1 MDFQRL
7 FLIGALVLV
16 LTLLYQK
23 WLMFESETADLQR
36 SAQTLT
42 APTRG
47 GEAVTIEATA
57 KTTDVPSAPPAVV
70 TESANASAP
79 TIALAN
85 HVPAA
90 NTRQRVE
97 VITDLLR
104 AELDTYGGDLR
115 VLDLLTY
122 PEELEAPDVPFRL
135 LTDSGPD
142 LYWVQNGLLGG
153 QGDLPN
159 HHSEYTATNK
169 RYVLDEG
176 KDHIEVP
183 LHIESDGVHY
193 RKVYTFYRDSY
204 YVDVRYEVQNNTN
217 QKWQGYLYAQFVSTE
232 TSDDE
237 NTSFLG
243 LGRLPSYTGGAIYTP
258 EEKYT
263 KIGFD
268 DMREQPLVKNT
279 TSGWV
284 AMLQHYFVGALLAEK
299 ESQYEFYSLV
309 NGTGATT
316 QYSIGYKHL
325 TPLSVAAGRRGEV
338 NWRMF
343 VGPKE
348 NKRLVEANR
357 QLELAVDFGWLTP
370 VSAPLFWLLTQIQRV
385 VVNWGLSIVLLTALV
400 KLVFFPLSAASYKS
414 MAKMKKLGPRMKTLK
429 ERYGDDKQKFQ
440 QAMMEM
446 YKKDKINP
454 LGGCLPIVV
463 QIPVFIALYWVLL
476 ESVELRQAPLALWIH
491 DLSAPDPFYV
501 LPILMGASMFAQQLL
516 NPAPVDPMQAN
527 IMRILPIVFT
537 LFFLWFPAGLVL
549 YWLVNNL
556 LSITQQWFVMRK
568 FA

>member
-1 MDFQRL
+1 MDFHRL
-7 FLIGALVLV
+7 FLVGALVLV

-23 WLMFESETADLQR
+23 WLMFEAETADPQR
-36 SAQTLT
+36 SAQIET
-42 APTRG
+42 ARG
-47 GEAVTIEATA
+47 GEAVTLDTTA
-57 KTTDVPSAPPAVV
+57 KATDVPSAPPVV
-70 TESANASAP
+70 TERANVSAP
-79 TIALAN
+79 TPTVAN
-85 HVPAA
+85 RAPAA

-115 VLDLLTY
+115 VLDLITY
-122 PEELEAPDVPFRL
+122 PEKLGAPDVPFRL

-142 LYWVQNGLLGG
+142 LYWVQNGLLGS
-153 QGDLPN
+153 QSDLPN

-169 RYVLDEG
+169 RYVLAEG
-176 KDHIEVP
+176 KDRIEVP
-183 LHIESDGVHY
+183 LHIEKDGVHY
-193 RKVYTFYRDSY
+193 RKVYTFHRDSY

-217 QKWQGYLYAQFVSTE
+217 QEWRGYLYAQFVSTE

-243 LGRLPSYTGGAIYTP
+243 LGRLPSFTGGAIYTP
-258 EEKYT
+258 DEKYK

-268 DMREQPLVKNT
+268 DMREQPLVQKT

-316 QYSIGYKHL
+316 RYSMGYKHL
-325 TPLSVAAGRRGEV
+325 EPLSVAAGRRGEMTA
-338 NWRMF
+338 RMF

-348 NKRLVEANR
+348 NKRLVEADR

-491 DLSAPDPFYV
+491 DLSAPDPYYV
-501 LPILMGASMFAQQLL
+501 LPILMGASMFVQQLL

-556 LSITQQWFVMRK
+556 LSIAQQWFVMRK

>member
-1 MDFQRL
+1 MDFHRL
-7 FLIGALVLV
+7 FLVGALVLV

-23 WLMFESETADLQR
+23 WLMFEAETADPQR
-36 SAQTLT
+36 SAQIET
-42 APTRG
+42 ARG
-47 GEAVTIEATA
+47 GEAVTLETTA
-57 KTTDVPSAPPAVV
+57 KATDVPSAPPVV
-70 TESANASAP
+70 TERANVSAP
-79 TIALAN
+79 TPTLAN
-85 HVPAA
+85 RAPAA

-115 VLDLLTY
+115 VLDLITY
-122 PEELEAPDVPFRL
+122 PEKLGAPDVPFRL

-142 LYWVQNGLLGG
+142 LYWVQNGLLGS
-153 QGDLPN
+153 QSDLPN

-169 RYVLDEG
+169 RYVLAEG
-176 KDHIEVP
+176 KDRIEVP
-183 LHIESDGVHY
+183 LHIEKDGVHY
-193 RKVYTFYRDSY
+193 RKVYTFHRDSY

-217 QKWQGYLYAQFVSTE
+217 QEWRGYLYAQFVSTE

-243 LGRLPSYTGGAIYTP
+243 LGRLPSFTGGAIYTP
-258 EEKYT
+258 DEKYK

-268 DMREQPLVKNT
+268 DMREQPLVQKT

-309 NGTGATT
+309 NGSGATT
-316 QYSIGYKHL
+316 RYSMGYKHL
-325 TPLSVAAGRRGEV
+325 APLSVAAGRRGEI
-338 NWRMF
+338 NARMF

-348 NKRLVEANR
+348 NKRLVEADR

-491 DLSAPDPFYV
+491 DLSAPDPYYV
-501 LPILMGASMFAQQLL
+501 LPILMGASMFVQQLL

-556 LSITQQWFVMRK
+556 LSIAQQWFVMRK

>member
-7 FLIGALVLV
+7 FLVGALVLV

-23 WLMFESETADLQR
+23 WLMFEAETADPQR
-36 SAQTLT
+36 SAQIET
-42 APTRG
+42 ARG
-47 GEAVTIEATA
+47 GEAVTLETTA
-57 KTTDVPSAPPAVV
+57 KATDVPSAPPVV
-70 TESANASAP
+70 TERANVSAP
-79 TIALAN
+79 TPTLAN
-85 HVPAA
+85 RAPAA

-97 VITDLLR
+97 VLTDLLR

-115 VLDLLTY
+115 VLDLITY
-122 PEELEAPDVPFRL
+122 PEKLGAPDVPFRL

-142 LYWVQNGLLGG
+142 LYWVQNGLLGS
-153 QGDLPN
+153 QSDLPN

-169 RYVLDEG
+169 RYVLAEG
-176 KDHIEVP
+176 KDRIEVP
-183 LHIESDGVHY
+183 LHIEKDGVHY

-217 QKWQGYLYAQFVSTE
+217 QEWRGYLYAQFVSTE

-243 LGRLPSYTGGAIYTP
+243 LGRLPSFTGGAIYTP
-258 EEKYT
+258 DEKYK

-268 DMREQPLVKNT
+268 DMREQPLVQKT

-316 QYSIGYKHL
+316 RYSMGYKHL
-325 TPLSVAAGRRGEV
+325 EPLSVAAGRRGEMTA
-338 NWRMF
+338 RMF

-348 NKRLVEANR
+348 NKRLVEADR

-491 DLSAPDPFYV
+491 DLSAPDPYYV
-501 LPILMGASMFAQQLL
+501 LPILMGASMFVQQLL

-556 LSITQQWFVMRK
+556 LSIAQQWFVMRK

>member
-7 FLIGALVLV
+7 FLVGALVLV

-23 WLMFESETADLQR
+23 WLMFEAETADPQR
-36 SAQTLT
+36 SAQIET
-42 APTRG
+42 ARG
-47 GEAVTIEATA
+47 GEAVTLETTA
-57 KTTDVPSAPPAVV
+57 KATDVPSAPPVV
-70 TESANASAP
+70 TERANVSAP
-79 TIALAN
+79 TPTLAN
-85 HVPAA
+85 RAPAA

-115 VLDLLTY
+115 VLDLITY
-122 PEELEAPDVPFRL
+122 PEKLGAPDVPFRL

-142 LYWVQNGLLGG
+142 LYWVQNGLLGS
-153 QGDLPN
+153 QSDLPN

-169 RYVLDEG
+169 RYVLAEG
-176 KDHIEVP
+176 KDRIEVP
-183 LHIESDGVHY
+183 LHIEKDGVHY

-217 QKWQGYLYAQFVSTE
+217 QEWRGYLYAQFVSTE

-243 LGRLPSYTGGAIYTP
+243 LGRLPSFTGGAIYTP
-258 EEKYT
+258 DEKYK

-268 DMREQPLVKNT
+268 DMREQPLVQKT

-316 QYSIGYKHL
+316 RYSMGYKQL
-325 TPLSVAAGRRGEV
+325 APLSVAAGRRGEMTA
-338 NWRMF
+338 RMF

-348 NKRLVEANR
+348 NKRLVEADR

-491 DLSAPDPFYV
+491 DLSAPDPYYV
-501 LPILMGASMFAQQLL
+501 LPILMGASMFVQQLL

-556 LSITQQWFVMRK
+556 LSIAQQWFVMRK

>member
-7 FLIGALVLV
+7 FLVGALVLV

-23 WLMFESETADLQR
+23 WLMFEAETADSQR
-36 SAQTLT
+36 SAQIETT
-42 APTRG
+42 HD
-47 GEAVTIEATA
+47 GEAVTLEATA
-57 KTTDVPSAPPAVV
+57 KATDVPSAPPVV
-70 TESANASAP
+70 TERANVSAP
-79 TIALAN
+79 TPTLAN
-85 HVPAA
+85 RAPAA

-115 VLDLLTY
+115 VLDLITY
-122 PEELEAPDVPFRL
+122 PEKLGAPDVPFRL

-142 LYWVQNGLLGG
+142 LYWVQNGLLGS
-153 QGDLPN
+153 QSDLPN

-169 RYVLDEG
+169 RYVLAEG
-176 KDHIEVP
+176 KDRIEVP
-183 LHIESDGVHY
+183 LHIEKDGVHY

-217 QKWQGYLYAQFVSTE
+217 QEWRGYLYAQFVSTE

-243 LGRLPSYTGGAIYTP
+243 LGRLPSFTGGAIYTP
-258 EEKYT
+258 DEKYK

-268 DMREQPLVKNT
+268 DMREQPLVQKT

-316 QYSIGYKHL
+316 RYSVGYKHL
-325 TPLSVAAGRRGEV
+325 APLSVAAGRRGEMTA
-338 NWRMF
+338 RMF

-348 NKRLVEANR
+348 NKRLVEADR

-491 DLSAPDPFYV
+491 DLSAPDPYYV
-501 LPILMGASMFAQQLL
+501 LPILMGASMFVQQLL

-556 LSITQQWFVMRK
+556 LSIAQQWFVMRK

>member
-42 APTRG
+42 APTSG
-47 GEAVTIEATA
+47 GEAVTLEATA
-57 KTTDVPSAPPAVV
+57 KTADVPSAPPAVV

-115 VLDLLTY
+115 VLDLITY

-135 LTDSGPD
+135 LTDSGPN
-142 LYWVQNGLLGG
+142 LYWVQNGLLGS
-153 QGDLPN
+153 QTNLPN

-243 LGRLPSYTGGAIYTP
+243 LGRLPSFTGGAIYTP

-263 KIGFD
+263 KISFD

-325 TPLSVAAGRRGEV
+325 TPLSVAAGRRGEI

-527 IMRILPIVFT
+527 IMRILPIMFT
-537 LFFLWFPAGLVL
+537 LFFLWFPSGLVL

>member
-7 FLIGALVLV
+7 FLVGALVLV

-23 WLMFESETADLQR
+23 WLMFEAETADPQR
-36 SAQTLT
+36 SAQIET
-42 APTRG
+42 TRG
-47 GEAVTIEATA
+47 GEAVTLEATA
-57 KTTDVPSAPPAVV
+57 KATDVPSAPPVV
-70 TESANASAP
+70 TERANVSAP
-79 TIALAN
+79 TPTLAN
-85 HVPAA
+85 LAPAA

-115 VLDLLTY
+115 VLDLITY
-122 PEELEAPDVPFRL
+122 PEKLGAPDVPFRL

-142 LYWVQNGLLGG
+142 LYWVQNGLLGS
-153 QGDLPN
+153 QSDLPN

-169 RYVLDEG
+169 RYVLAEG
-176 KDHIEVP
+176 KDRIEVP
-183 LHIESDGVHY
+183 LHIEKDGVHY

-217 QKWQGYLYAQFVSTE
+217 QEWRGYLYAQFVSTE

-243 LGRLPSYTGGAIYTP
+243 LGRLPSFTGGAIYTP
-258 EEKYT
+258 DEKYK

-268 DMREQPLVKNT
+268 DMREQPLVQKT

-316 QYSIGYKHL
+316 RYSMGYKHL
-325 TPLSVAAGRRGEV
+325 APLSVAAGRRGEMTA
-338 NWRMF
+338 RMF

-348 NKRLVEANR
+348 NKRLVEADR

-476 ESVELRQAPLALWIH
+476 ESVELRQAPLAL
-491 DLSAPDPFYV
+491 
-501 LPILMGASMFAQQLL
+501 
-516 NPAPVDPMQAN
+516 
-527 IMRILPIVFT
+527 
-537 LFFLWFPAGLVL
+537 
-549 YWLVNNL
+549 
-556 LSITQQWFVMRK
+556 
-568 FA
+568 

>member
-23 WLMFESETADLQR
+23 WLVFESETSQPQR
-36 SAQTLT
+36 STQTVT
-42 APTRG
+42 APTNG
-47 GEAVTIEATA
+47 GAAVTVEVTA
-57 KTTDVPSAPPAVV
+57 NTTDVPSAPPAAITGVV
-70 TESANASAP
+70 NGSTPTTLLADRAP
-79 TIALAN
+79 VAKSL
-85 HVPAA
+85 
-90 NTRQRVE
+90 QRVE
-97 VITDLLR
+97 VVTDLLR

-115 VLDLLTY
+115 VLDLITY
-122 PEELEAPDVPFRL
+122 PEKLEAPDEPFRL

-142 LYWVQNGLLGG
+142 LYWAQNGLLGS
-153 QGDLPN
+153 QSDLPN
-159 HHSEYTATNK
+159 HHSEYTATKK
-169 RYVLDEG
+169 RYVLEEG

-183 LHIESDGVHY
+183 LHFESGGIQY
-193 RKVYTFYRDSY
+193 RKVYTFHRDSY
-204 YVDVRYEVQNNTN
+204 YIDVRYEVQNNTK
-217 QKWQGYLYAQFVSTE
+217 QEWQGYLYTQLVNTE

-237 NTSFLG
+237 NTSFFG

-258 EEKYT
+258 DEKYT
-263 KIGFD
+263 KIDYD
-268 DMREQPLVKNT
+268 DMREQPLAQNT

-309 NGTGATT
+309 NGVGATT
-316 QYSIGYKHL
+316 RYSIGYKHL
-325 TPLSVAAGRRGEV
+325 APLSVTAGRRGEV
-338 NWRMF
+338 TTRMF
-343 VGPKE
+343 LGPKE

-527 IMRILPIVFT
+527 IMRILPIMFT
-537 LFFLWFPAGLVL
+537 VFFLWFPAGLVL

>member
-42 APTRG
+42 APTSG
-47 GEAVTIEATA
+47 GEAVTLEATA
-57 KTTDVPSAPPAVV
+57 KTADVPSAPPAVV

-115 VLDLLTY
+115 VLDLITY

-135 LTDSGPD
+135 LTDSGPN
-142 LYWVQNGLLGG
+142 LYWVQNGLLGS
-153 QGDLPN
+153 QSDLPN

-325 TPLSVAAGRRGEV
+325 TPLSVAAGRRGEI
-338 NWRMF
+338 NGRMF

-348 NKRLVEANR
+348 NKRLVEADR

-527 IMRILPIVFT
+527 IMRILPIMFT
-537 LFFLWFPAGLVL
+537 LFFLWFPSGLVL

>member
-1 MDFQRL
+1 MDFHRL
-7 FLIGALVLV
+7 FLVGALVLV

-23 WLMFESETADLQR
+23 WLMFEAETADPQR
-36 SAQTLT
+36 SAQIET
-42 APTRG
+42 ARG
-47 GEAVTIEATA
+47 GEAVTLETTA
-57 KTTDVPSAPPAVV
+57 KATDVPSAPPVV
-70 TESANASAP
+70 TEKANVSAP
-79 TIALAN
+79 TPTLAN
-85 HVPAA
+85 RAPAA

-115 VLDLLTY
+115 VLDLITY
-122 PEELEAPDVPFRL
+122 PEKLGAPDVPVRL
-135 LTDSGPD
+135 LTDSGPE
-142 LYWVQNGLLGG
+142 LYWVQNGLLGS
-153 QGDLPN
+153 QSDLPN

-169 RYVLDEG
+169 RYVLAEG
-176 KDHIEVP
+176 KDRIEVP
-183 LHIESDGVHY
+183 LHIEKDGVHY

-217 QKWQGYLYAQFVSTE
+217 QEWRGYLYAQFVSTE

-243 LGRLPSYTGGAIYTP
+243 LGRLPSFTGGAIYTP
-258 EEKYT
+258 DEKYK

-268 DMREQPLVKNT
+268 DMREQPLVQKT

-316 QYSIGYKHL
+316 RYSVGYKHL
-325 TPLSVAAGRRGEV
+325 APLSVAAGRRGEMTA
-338 NWRMF
+338 RMF

-348 NKRLVEANR
+348 NKRLVEADR

-491 DLSAPDPFYV
+491 DLSAPDPYYV
-501 LPILMGASMFAQQLL
+501 LPILMGASMFVQQLL

-556 LSITQQWFVMRK
+556 LSIAQQWFVMRK

>member
-23 WLMFESETADLQR
+23 WLVFESETAER
-36 SAQTLT
+36 SAQTVT
-42 APTRG
+42 APTSG
-47 GEAVTIEATA
+47 GATGTVEVTAN
-57 KTTDVPSAPPAVV
+57 TTDVPSAPPAAVM
-70 TESANASAP
+70 ESANVSTP
-79 TIALAN
+79 TTLLADRA
-85 HVPAA
+85 PAA
-90 NTRQRVE
+90 TSRQRVE
-97 VITDLLR
+97 VVTDLLR

-115 VLDLLTY
+115 VLDLITY
-122 PEELEAPDVPFRL
+122 PEKLEAPDEPFRL

-142 LYWVQNGLLGG
+142 LYWAQNGLLGS
-153 QGDLPN
+153 QSNLPN
-159 HHSEYTATNK
+159 HHTEYTATK
-169 RYVLDEG
+169 KHYVLADG

-183 LHIESDGVHY
+183 LHFESDGFHY
-193 RKVYTFYRDSY
+193 RKVYTFHRDSY

-217 QKWQGYLYAQFVSTE
+217 QEWRGYLYAQLVSTE

-237 NTSFLG
+237 NTSFFG

-258 EEKYT
+258 DDKYQ
-263 KIGFD
+263 KIDYD
-268 DMREQPLVKNT
+268 DMREQPLAVNT

-309 NGTGATT
+309 NRTGATPR
-316 QYSIGYKHL
+316 YSIGYKHL
-325 TPLSVAAGRRGEV
+325 APLSVAAGQRGEV
-338 NWRMF
+338 NTRMF
-343 VGPKE
+343 LGPKE

-527 IMRILPIVFT
+527 IMRILPIMFT

>member
-1 MDFQRL
+1 MDFHRL
-7 FLIGALVLV
+7 FLVGALVLV

-23 WLMFESETADLQR
+23 WLMFEAETADPQR
-36 SAQTLT
+36 SAQIET
-42 APTRG
+42 ARG
-47 GEAVTIEATA
+47 GEAVTLETTA
-57 KTTDVPSAPPAVV
+57 KATDVPSAPPVV
-70 TESANASAP
+70 TERANVSAP
-79 TIALAN
+79 TPTLAN
-85 HVPAA
+85 RAPAA

-97 VITDLLR
+97 VLTDLLR

-115 VLDLLTY
+115 VLDLITY
-122 PEELEAPDVPFRL
+122 PEKLGAPDVPFRL

-142 LYWVQNGLLGG
+142 LYWVQNGLLGS
-153 QGDLPN
+153 QSDLPN

-169 RYVLDEG
+169 RYVLAEG
-176 KDHIEVP
+176 KDRIEVP
-183 LHIESDGVHY
+183 LHIEKDGVHY

-217 QKWQGYLYAQFVSTE
+217 QEWRGYLYAQFVSTE

-243 LGRLPSYTGGAIYTP
+243 LGRLPSFTGGAIYTP
-258 EEKYT
+258 DEKYK

-268 DMREQPLVKNT
+268 DMREQPLVQKT

-316 QYSIGYKHL
+316 RYSVGYKQL
-325 TPLSVAAGRRGEV
+325 APLSVAAGRRGEMTA
-338 NWRMF
+338 RMF

-348 NKRLVEANR
+348 NKRLVEADR
-357 QLELAVDFGWLTP
+357 QLELAGDFGWLTP

-491 DLSAPDPFYV
+491 DLSAPDPYYV
-501 LPILMGASMFAQQLL
+501 LPILMGASMFVQQLL

-556 LSITQQWFVMRK
+556 LSIAQQWFVMRK

>member
-1 MDFQRL
+1 MDFHRL
-7 FLIGALVLV
+7 FLVGALVLV

-23 WLMFESETADLQR
+23 WLMFEAETADPQR
-36 SAQTLT
+36 SAQIET
-42 APTRG
+42 ARG
-47 GEAVTIEATA
+47 GEAVTLETTA
-57 KTTDVPSAPPAVV
+57 KATDVPSAPPVV
-70 TESANASAP
+70 TEKANVSAP
-79 TIALAN
+79 TPTLAN
-85 HVPAA
+85 RAPAA

-115 VLDLLTY
+115 VLDLITY
-122 PEELEAPDVPFRL
+122 PEKLGAPDVPFRL

-142 LYWVQNGLLGG
+142 LYWVQNGLLGS
-153 QGDLPN
+153 QSDLPN

-169 RYVLDEG
+169 RYVLAEG
-176 KDHIEVP
+176 KDRIEVP
-183 LHIESDGVHY
+183 LHIEKDGVHY

-217 QKWQGYLYAQFVSTE
+217 QEWRGYLYAQFVSTE

-243 LGRLPSYTGGAIYTP
+243 LGRLPSFTGGAIYTP
-258 EEKYT
+258 DEKYK

-268 DMREQPLVKNT
+268 DMREQPLVQKT

-316 QYSIGYKHL
+316 RYSMGYKHL
-325 TPLSVAAGRRGEV
+325 EPLSVAAGRRGEITA
-338 NWRMF
+338 RMF

-348 NKRLVEANR
+348 NKRLVEADR

-491 DLSAPDPFYV
+491 DLSAPDPYYV
-501 LPILMGASMFAQQLL
+501 LPILMGASMFVQQLL

-556 LSITQQWFVMRK
+556 LSIAQQWFVMRK

>member
-1 MDFQRL
+1 MDFHRL
-7 FLIGALVLV
+7 FLVGALVLV

-23 WLMFESETADLQR
+23 WLMFEAETADPQR
-36 SAQTLT
+36 SAQIET
-42 APTRG
+42 ARG
-47 GEAVTIEATA
+47 GEAVTLETTA
-57 KTTDVPSAPPAVV
+57 KATDVPSAPPVV
-70 TESANASAP
+70 TERANVSAP
-79 TIALAN
+79 TPTLAN
-85 HVPAA
+85 RAPAA

-115 VLDLLTY
+115 VLDLITY
-122 PEELEAPDVPFRL
+122 PEKLGAPDVPFRL

-142 LYWVQNGLLGG
+142 LYWVQNGLLGS
-153 QGDLPN
+153 QSDLPN

-169 RYVLDEG
+169 RYVLAEG
-176 KDHIEVP
+176 KDRIEVP
-183 LHIESDGVHY
+183 LHIEKDGVHY

-217 QKWQGYLYAQFVSTE
+217 QEWRGYLYAQFVSTE

-243 LGRLPSYTGGAIYTP
+243 LGRLPSFTGGAIYTP
-258 EEKYT
+258 DEKYK

-268 DMREQPLVKNT
+268 DMREQPLVQKT

-309 NGTGATT
+309 NGSGATT
-316 QYSIGYKHL
+316 RYSMGYKHL
-325 TPLSVAAGRRGEV
+325 APLSVAAGRRGEMTA
-338 NWRMF
+338 RMF

-348 NKRLVEANR
+348 NKRLVEADR

-491 DLSAPDPFYV
+491 DLSAPDPYYV
-501 LPILMGASMFAQQLL
+501 LPILMGASMFVQQLL

-556 LSITQQWFVMRK
+556 LSIAQQWFVMRK

>member
-7 FLIGALVLV
+7 FLVGALVLV

-23 WLMFESETADLQR
+23 WLMFEAETADPQR
-36 SAQTLT
+36 SAQIET
-42 APTRG
+42 TRG
-47 GEAVTIEATA
+47 GEAVTLEATA
-57 KTTDVPSAPPAVV
+57 KATDVPSAPPAV
-70 TESANASAP
+70 TEPANVSAP
-79 TIALAN
+79 TPTLAN
-85 HVPAA
+85 RAPAA

-115 VLDLLTY
+115 VLDLITY
-122 PEELEAPDVPFRL
+122 PEKLGAPDVPFRL

-142 LYWVQNGLLGG
+142 LYWVQNGLLGS
-153 QGDLPN
+153 QSDLPN

-169 RYVLDEG
+169 RYVLAEG

-183 LHIESDGVHY
+183 LHLERDGVHY

-204 YVDVRYEVQNNTN
+204 YVDVRYEVKNNTN
-217 QKWQGYLYAQFVSTE
+217 QEWRGYLYAQFVSTE

-258 EEKYT
+258 EEKYK

-268 DMREQPLVKNT
+268 DMREQPLVQDT

-316 QYSIGYKHL
+316 RYSMGYKHL
-325 TPLSVAAGRRGEV
+325 APLSVAAGRRGEI
-338 NWRMF
+338 NARMF

-348 NKRLVEANR
+348 NKRLVEADR

-370 VSAPLFWLLTQIQRV
+370 VSAPLFWLLTQIQQV

-491 DLSAPDPFYV
+491 DLSAPDPYYV
-501 LPILMGASMFAQQLL
+501 LPILMGASMFVQQLL

-556 LSITQQWFVMRK
+556 LSIAQQWFVMRK

>member
-7 FLIGALVLV
+7 FLVGALVLV

-23 WLMFESETADLQR
+23 WLMFEAETADPQR
-36 SAQTLT
+36 SAQIET
-42 APTRG
+42 TRG
-47 GEAVTIEATA
+47 GEAVTLEATA
-57 KTTDVPSAPPAVV
+57 KATDVPSAPPAV
-70 TESANASAP
+70 TEPANVSAP
-79 TIALAN
+79 TPTLAN
-85 HVPAA
+85 RAPAA

-115 VLDLLTY
+115 VLDLITY
-122 PEELEAPDVPFRL
+122 PEKLGAPDVPFRL

-142 LYWVQNGLLGG
+142 LYWVQNGLLGS
-153 QGDLPN
+153 QSDLPN

-169 RYVLDEG
+169 RYVLAEG

-183 LHIESDGVHY
+183 LHLERDGVHY

-217 QKWQGYLYAQFVSTE
+217 QEWRGYLYAQFVSTE

-258 EEKYT
+258 EEKYK

-268 DMREQPLVKNT
+268 DMRDQPLVQDT

-309 NGTGATT
+309 NGSGATT
-316 QYSIGYKHL
+316 RYSMGYKHL
-325 TPLSVAAGRRGEV
+325 APLSVAAGRRGEI
-338 NWRMF
+338 NARMF

-348 NKRLVEANR
+348 NKRLVEADR

-370 VSAPLFWLLTQIQRV
+370 VSAPLFWLLTQIQQV

-491 DLSAPDPFYV
+491 DLSAPDPYYV
-501 LPILMGASMFAQQLL
+501 LPILMGASMFVQQLL

-556 LSITQQWFVMRK
+556 LSIAQQWFVMRK

>member
-7 FLIGALVLV
+7 FLVGALVLV

-23 WLMFESETADLQR
+23 WLMFEAETADSQR
-36 SAQTLT
+36 SAQIETT
-42 APTRG
+42 HG
-47 GEAVTIEATA
+47 GEAVTLEATA
-57 KTTDVPSAPPAVV
+57 KATDVPSAPPVV
-70 TESANASAP
+70 TERANVSAP
-79 TIALAN
+79 TPTLAN
-85 HVPAA
+85 RAPAA

-115 VLDLLTY
+115 VLDLITY
-122 PEELEAPDVPFRL
+122 PEKLGAPDVPFRL

-142 LYWVQNGLLGG
+142 LYWVQNGLLGS
-153 QGDLPN
+153 QSDLPN

-169 RYVLDEG
+169 RYVLAEG
-176 KDHIEVP
+176 KDRIEVP
-183 LHIESDGVHY
+183 LHIEKDGVHY

-217 QKWQGYLYAQFVSTE
+217 QEWRGYLYAQFVSTE

-243 LGRLPSYTGGAIYTP
+243 LGRLPSFTGGAIYTP
-258 EEKYT
+258 DEKYK

-268 DMREQPLVKNT
+268 DMREQPLVQKT

-309 NGTGATT
+309 NGSGATT
-316 QYSIGYKHL
+316 RYSMGYKHL
-325 TPLSVAAGRRGEV
+325 APLSVAAGRRGEI
-338 NWRMF
+338 NARMF

-348 NKRLVEANR
+348 NKRLVEADR

-491 DLSAPDPFYV
+491 DLSAPDPYYV
-501 LPILMGASMFAQQLL
+501 LPILMGASMFVQQLL

-556 LSITQQWFVMRK
+556 LSIAQQWFVMRK

>member
-1 MDFQRL
+1 MDFHRL
-7 FLIGALVLV
+7 FLVGALVLV

-23 WLMFESETADLQR
+23 WLMFEAETTDPQR
-36 SAQTLT
+36 SAQIET
-42 APTRG
+42 ARG
-47 GEAVTIEATA
+47 GEAVTLETTA
-57 KTTDVPSAPPAVV
+57 KATDVPSAPPVV
-70 TESANASAP
+70 TERANVSAP
-79 TIALAN
+79 TPTLAN
-85 HVPAA
+85 RAPAA

-115 VLDLLTY
+115 VLDLITY
-122 PEELEAPDVPFRL
+122 PEKLGAPDVPFRL

-142 LYWVQNGLLGG
+142 LYWVQNGLLGS
-153 QGDLPN
+153 QSDLPN

-169 RYVLDEG
+169 RYVLAEG
-176 KDHIEVP
+176 KDRIEVP
-183 LHIESDGVHY
+183 LHIEKDGVHY

-217 QKWQGYLYAQFVSTE
+217 QEWRGYLYAQFVSTE

-243 LGRLPSYTGGAIYTP
+243 LGRLPSFTGGAIYTP
-258 EEKYT
+258 DEKYK

-268 DMREQPLVKNT
+268 DMREQPLVQKT

-316 QYSIGYKHL
+316 RYSMGYKHL
-325 TPLSVAAGRRGEV
+325 APLSVAAGRRGEMTAL
-338 NWRMF
+338 MF
-343 VGPKE
+343 GGPKE
-348 NKRLVEANR
+348 NKRLVEADR

-491 DLSAPDPFYV
+491 DLSAPDPYYV
-501 LPILMGASMFAQQLL
+501 LPILMGASMFVQQLL

-556 LSITQQWFVMRK
+556 LSIAQQWFVMRK

>member
-1 MDFQRL
+1 MDFHRL
-7 FLIGALVLV
+7 FLVGALVLV

-23 WLMFESETADLQR
+23 WLMFEAETADPQR
-36 SAQTLT
+36 SAQIET
-42 APTRG
+42 ARG
-47 GEAVTIEATA
+47 GEAVTLETTA
-57 KTTDVPSAPPAVV
+57 KATDVPSAPPVV
-70 TESANASAP
+70 TERANVSAP
-79 TIALAN
+79 PPTLAN
-85 HVPAA
+85 RAPAA

-115 VLDLLTY
+115 VLDLITY
-122 PEELEAPDVPFRL
+122 PEKLGAPDVPFRL

-142 LYWVQNGLLGG
+142 LYWVQNGLLGS
-153 QGDLPN
+153 QSDLPN

-169 RYVLDEG
+169 RYVLAEG
-176 KDHIEVP
+176 KDRIEVP
-183 LHIESDGVHY
+183 LHIEKDGVHY

-217 QKWQGYLYAQFVSTE
+217 QDWRGYLYAQFVSTE

-243 LGRLPSYTGGAIYTP
+243 LGRLPSFTGGAIYTP
-258 EEKYT
+258 DEKYK

-268 DMREQPLVKNT
+268 DMREQPLVQKT

-316 QYSIGYKHL
+316 RYSMGYKHL
-325 TPLSVAAGRRGEV
+325 EPLSVAAGRRGEMTA
-338 NWRMF
+338 RMF

-348 NKRLVEANR
+348 NKRLVEADR

-491 DLSAPDPFYV
+491 DLSAPDPYYV
-501 LPILMGASMFAQQLL
+501 LPILMGASMFVQQLL

-556 LSITQQWFVMRK
+556 LSIAQQWFVMRK

>member
-7 FLIGALVLV
+7 FLVGALVLV

-23 WLMFESETADLQR
+23 WLMFEAETADSQR
-36 SAQTLT
+36 SAQIETT
-42 APTRG
+42 HG
-47 GEAVTIEATA
+47 GEAVTLEATA
-57 KTTDVPSAPPAVV
+57 KATDVPSAPPVV
-70 TESANASAP
+70 TERANVSAP
-79 TIALAN
+79 TPTLAN
-85 HVPAA
+85 RAPAA

-115 VLDLLTY
+115 VLDLITY
-122 PEELEAPDVPFRL
+122 PEKLGAPDVPFRL

-142 LYWVQNGLLGG
+142 LYWVQNGLLGS
-153 QGDLPN
+153 QSDLPN

-169 RYVLDEG
+169 RYVLAEG
-176 KDHIEVP
+176 KDRIEVP
-183 LHIESDGVHY
+183 LHIEKDGVHY

-217 QKWQGYLYAQFVSTE
+217 QEWRGYLYAQFVSTE

-243 LGRLPSYTGGAIYTP
+243 LGRLPSFTGGAIYTP
-258 EEKYT
+258 DEKYK

-268 DMREQPLVKNT
+268 DMREQPLVQKT

-284 AMLQHYFVGALLAEK
+284 AMLQHYFVSALLAEK

-316 QYSIGYKHL
+316 RYSMGYKHL
-325 TPLSVAAGRRGEV
+325 APLSVAAGRRGEI
-338 NWRMF
+338 NARMF

-348 NKRLVEANR
+348 NKRLVEADR

-491 DLSAPDPFYV
+491 DLSAPDPYYV
-501 LPILMGASMFAQQLL
+501 LPILMGASMFVQQLL

-556 LSITQQWFVMRK
+556 LSIAQQWFVMRK

>member
-7 FLIGALVLV
+7 FLVGALVLV

-23 WLMFESETADLQR
+23 WLMFEAETADSQR
-36 SAQTLT
+36 SAQIETT
-42 APTRG
+42 HG
-47 GEAVTIEATA
+47 GEAVTLEATDKA
-57 KTTDVPSAPPAVV
+57 TDVPSAPPVV
-70 TESANASAP
+70 TERADVSAP
-79 TIALAN
+79 TPTLAN
-85 HVPAA
+85 RAPAA

-115 VLDLLTY
+115 VLDLITY
-122 PEELEAPDVPFRL
+122 PEKLGAPDVPFRL

-142 LYWVQNGLLGG
+142 LYWVQNGLLGS
-153 QGDLPN
+153 QSDLPN

-169 RYVLDEG
+169 RYVLAEG
-176 KDHIEVP
+176 KDRIEVP
-183 LHIESDGVHY
+183 LHIEKDGVHY

-217 QKWQGYLYAQFVSTE
+217 QEWRGYLYAQFVSTE

-243 LGRLPSYTGGAIYTP
+243 LGRLPSFTGGAIYTP
-258 EEKYT
+258 DEKYK

-268 DMREQPLVKNT
+268 DMREQPLVQKT

-316 QYSIGYKHL
+316 RYSMGYKHL
-325 TPLSVAAGRRGEV
+325 APLSVAAGRRGEI
-338 NWRMF
+338 NARMF

-348 NKRLVEANR
+348 NKRLVEADR

-491 DLSAPDPFYV
+491 DLSAPDPYYV
-501 LPILMGASMFAQQLL
+501 LPILMGASMFVQQLL

-556 LSITQQWFVMRK
+556 LSIAQQWFVMRK

>member
-527 IMRILPIVFT
+527 IMRILPIMFT

>member
-1 MDFQRL
+1 MDFHRL
-7 FLIGALVLV
+7 FLVGALVLV

-23 WLMFESETADLQR
+23 WLMFEAETADPQR
-36 SAQTLT
+36 SAQIET
-42 APTRG
+42 ARG
-47 GEAVTIEATA
+47 GEAVTLETTA
-57 KTTDVPSAPPAVV
+57 KATDVPSAPPVV
-70 TESANASAP
+70 TERANVSAP
-79 TIALAN
+79 TPTIANRA
-85 HVPAA
+85 PAA

-97 VITDLLR
+97 VLTDLLR

-115 VLDLLTY
+115 VLDLITY
-122 PEELEAPDVPFRL
+122 PEKLGAPDVPFRL

-142 LYWVQNGLLGG
+142 LYWVQNGLLGS
-153 QGDLPN
+153 QSDLPN

-169 RYVLDEG
+169 RYVLAEG
-176 KDHIEVP
+176 KDRIEVP
-183 LHIESDGVHY
+183 LHIEKAGVHY

-217 QKWQGYLYAQFVSTE
+217 QEWRGYLYAQFVSTE

-243 LGRLPSYTGGAIYTP
+243 LGRLPSFTGGAIYTP
-258 EEKYT
+258 DEKYK

-268 DMREQPLVKNT
+268 DMREQPLVQKT

-316 QYSIGYKHL
+316 RYSMGYKHL
-325 TPLSVAAGRRGEV
+325 EPLSVAAGRRGEMTA
-338 NWRMF
+338 RMF

-348 NKRLVEANR
+348 NKRLVEADR

-491 DLSAPDPFYV
+491 DLSAPDPYYV
-501 LPILMGASMFAQQLL
+501 LPILMGASMFVQQLL

-556 LSITQQWFVMRK
+556 LSIAQQWFVMRK

>member
-1 MDFQRL
+1 MDFHRL
-7 FLIGALVLV
+7 FLVGALVLV
-16 LTLLYQK
+16 LTLFYQK
-23 WLMFESETADLQR
+23 WLMFEAETADPLR
-36 SAQTLT
+36 SAQIET
-42 APTRG
+42 ARG
-47 GEAVTIEATA
+47 GEAVTLETTA
-57 KTTDVPSAPPAVV
+57 KATDVPSAPPVV
-70 TESANASAP
+70 TERANVSAP
-79 TIALAN
+79 TPTLAN
-85 HVPAA
+85 RAPAA

-115 VLDLLTY
+115 VLDLITY
-122 PEELEAPDVPFRL
+122 PEKLGAPDVPFRL

-142 LYWVQNGLLGG
+142 LYWVQNGLLGS
-153 QGDLPN
+153 QSALPN

-169 RYVLDEG
+169 RYVLAEG
-176 KDHIEVP
+176 KDRIEVP
-183 LHIESDGVHY
+183 LHIEKDGVHY
-193 RKVYTFYRDSY
+193 RKVYTFHRDSY

-217 QKWQGYLYAQFVSTE
+217 QEWRGYLYAQFVSTE

-243 LGRLPSYTGGAIYTP
+243 LGRLPSFTGGAIYTP
-258 EEKYT
+258 DEKYK

-268 DMREQPLVKNT
+268 DMREQPLVQKT

-316 QYSIGYKHL
+316 RYSMGYKHL
-325 TPLSVAAGRRGEV
+325 APLSVAAGRRGEI
-338 NWRMF
+338 NARMF

-348 NKRLVEANR
+348 NKRLVEADR

-491 DLSAPDPFYV
+491 DLSAPDPYYV
-501 LPILMGASMFAQQLL
+501 LPILMGASMFVQQLL

-556 LSITQQWFVMRK
+556 LSIAQQWFVMRK

>member
-176 KDHIEVP
+176 KNHIEVP

-527 IMRILPIVFT
+527 IMRILPIMFT

>member
-7 FLIGALVLV
+7 FLVGALVLV

-23 WLMFESETADLQR
+23 WLMFEAETTDPQR
-36 SAQTLT
+36 SAQIET
-42 APTRG
+42 ARG
-47 GEAVTIEATA
+47 GEAVTLETTA
-57 KTTDVPSAPPAVV
+57 KATDVPSAPPVV
-70 TESANASAP
+70 TERANVSAP
-79 TIALAN
+79 TPTLAN
-85 HVPAA
+85 RAPAA

-115 VLDLLTY
+115 VLDLITY
-122 PEELEAPDVPFRL
+122 PEKLGAPDVPFRL

-142 LYWVQNGLLGG
+142 LYWVQNGLLGS
-153 QGDLPN
+153 QSDLPN

-169 RYVLDEG
+169 RYVLAEG
-176 KDHIEVP
+176 KDRIEVP
-183 LHIESDGVHY
+183 LHIEKDGVHY

-217 QKWQGYLYAQFVSTE
+217 QEWRGYLYAQFVSTE

-243 LGRLPSYTGGAIYTP
+243 LGRLPSFTGGAIYTP
-258 EEKYT
+258 DEKYK

-268 DMREQPLVKNT
+268 DMREQPLVQKT

-316 QYSIGYKHL
+316 RYSMGYKHL
-325 TPLSVAAGRRGEV
+325 EPLSVAAGRRGEMTA
-338 NWRMF
+338 RMF

-348 NKRLVEANR
+348 NKRLVEADR

-491 DLSAPDPFYV
+491 DLSAPDPYYV
-501 LPILMGASMFAQQLL
+501 LPILMGASMFVQQLL

-556 LSITQQWFVMRK
+556 LSIAQQWFVMRK

>member
-1 MDFQRL
+1 MDFHRL
-7 FLIGALVLV
+7 FLVGALVLV

-23 WLMFESETADLQR
+23 WLMFEAETADPQR
-36 SAQTLT
+36 SAQIET
-42 APTRG
+42 ARG
-47 GEAVTIEATA
+47 GEAVTLETTA
-57 KTTDVPSAPPAVV
+57 KETDVPSAPPVV
-70 TESANASAP
+70 TEKANVSAP
-79 TIALAN
+79 TPTLAN
-85 HVPAA
+85 RAPAA

-97 VITDLLR
+97 VLTDLLR

-115 VLDLLTY
+115 VLDLITY
-122 PEELEAPDVPFRL
+122 PEKLGAPDVPFRL

-142 LYWVQNGLLGG
+142 LYWVQNGLLGS
-153 QGDLPN
+153 QSDLPN

-169 RYVLDEG
+169 RYVLAEG
-176 KDHIEVP
+176 KDRIEVP
-183 LHIESDGVHY
+183 LHIEKDGVHY

-217 QKWQGYLYAQFVSTE
+217 QEWRGYLYAQFVSTE

-243 LGRLPSYTGGAIYTP
+243 LGRLPSFTGGAIYTP
-258 EEKYT
+258 DEKYK

-268 DMREQPLVKNT
+268 DMREQPLVQKT

-316 QYSIGYKHL
+316 RYSMGYKHL
-325 TPLSVAAGRRGEV
+325 APLSVAAGRRGEMTA
-338 NWRMF
+338 RMF

-348 NKRLVEANR
+348 NKRLVEADR

-491 DLSAPDPFYV
+491 DLSAPDPYYV
-501 LPILMGASMFAQQLL
+501 LPILMGASMFVQQLL

-556 LSITQQWFVMRK
+556 LSIAQQWFVMRK

>member
-7 FLIGALVLV
+7 FLVGALVLV

-23 WLMFESETADLQR
+23 WLMFEAETADSQR
-36 SAQTLT
+36 SAQIETT
-42 APTRG
+42 HG
-47 GEAVTIEATA
+47 GEAVTLEAA
-57 KTTDVPSAPPAVV
+57 EKATDVPSAPPVV
-70 TESANASAP
+70 TERADVSAP
-79 TIALAN
+79 TPTLAN
-85 HVPAA
+85 RAPAA

-115 VLDLLTY
+115 VLDLITY
-122 PEELEAPDVPFRL
+122 PEKLGAPDVPFRL
-135 LTDSGPD
+135 LKDSGPD
-142 LYWVQNGLLGG
+142 LYWVQNGLLGS
-153 QGDLPN
+153 QSDLPN

-169 RYVLDEG
+169 RYVLAEG
-176 KDHIEVP
+176 KDRIEVP
-183 LHIESDGVHY
+183 LHIEKDGVHY

-217 QKWQGYLYAQFVSTE
+217 QEWRGYLYAQFVSTE

-243 LGRLPSYTGGAIYTP
+243 LGRLPSFTGGAIYTP
-258 EEKYT
+258 DEKYK

-268 DMREQPLVKNT
+268 DMREQPLVQKT

-309 NGTGATT
+309 NGSGATT
-316 QYSIGYKHL
+316 RYSMGYKHL
-325 TPLSVAAGRRGEV
+325 APLSVAAGRRGEI
-338 NWRMF
+338 NARMF

-348 NKRLVEANR
+348 NKRLVEADR

-491 DLSAPDPFYV
+491 DLSAPDPYYV
-501 LPILMGASMFAQQLL
+501 LPILMGASMFVQQLL

-556 LSITQQWFVMRK
+556 LSIAQQWFVMRK

>member
-1 MDFQRL
+1 MDFHRL
-7 FLIGALVLV
+7 FLVGALVLV

-23 WLMFESETADLQR
+23 WLMFEAETTAPQR
-36 SAQTLT
+36 SAQIET
-42 APTRG
+42 ARG
-47 GEAVTIEATA
+47 GEAVTLETTA
-57 KTTDVPSAPPAVV
+57 KETDVPSAPPVV
-70 TESANASAP
+70 TEKANVSAP
-79 TIALAN
+79 TPTLAN
-85 HVPAA
+85 RAPAA

-115 VLDLLTY
+115 VLDLITY
-122 PEELEAPDVPFRL
+122 PEKLGAPDVPFRL

-142 LYWVQNGLLGG
+142 LYWVQNGLLGS
-153 QGDLPN
+153 QSDLPN

-169 RYVLDEG
+169 RYVLAEG
-176 KDHIEVP
+176 KDRIEVP
-183 LHIESDGVHY
+183 LHIEKDGVHY

-217 QKWQGYLYAQFVSTE
+217 QEWRGYLYAQFVSTE

-243 LGRLPSYTGGAIYTP
+243 LGRLPSFTGGAIYTP
-258 EEKYT
+258 DEKYK

-268 DMREQPLVKNT
+268 DMREQPLVQKT

-316 QYSIGYKHL
+316 RYSMGYKHL
-325 TPLSVAAGRRGEV
+325 APLSVAAGRRGEMTA
-338 NWRMF
+338 RMF

-348 NKRLVEANR
+348 NKRLVEADR

-491 DLSAPDPFYV
+491 DLSAPDPYYV
-501 LPILMGASMFAQQLL
+501 LPILMGASMFVQQLL

-556 LSITQQWFVMRK
+556 LSIAQQWFVMRK

>member
-1 MDFQRL
+1 MDFHRL
-7 FLIGALVLV
+7 FLVGALVLV

-23 WLMFESETADLQR
+23 WLMFEAETADPQR
-36 SAQTLT
+36 SAQIET
-42 APTRG
+42 ARG
-47 GEAVTIEATA
+47 GEAVTLETTA
-57 KTTDVPSAPPAVV
+57 KATDVPSAPPVV
-70 TESANASAP
+70 TERANVSAP
-79 TIALAN
+79 TPTLAN
-85 HVPAA
+85 RAPAA

-115 VLDLLTY
+115 VLDLITY
-122 PEELEAPDVPFRL
+122 PEKLGAPDVPFRL

-142 LYWVQNGLLGG
+142 LYWVQNGLLGS
-153 QGDLPN
+153 QSDLPN

-169 RYVLDEG
+169 RYVLAEG
-176 KDHIEVP
+176 KDRIEVP
-183 LHIESDGVHY
+183 LHIEKDGVHY

-217 QKWQGYLYAQFVSTE
+217 QEWRGYLYAQFVSTE

-243 LGRLPSYTGGAIYTP
+243 LGRLPSFTGGAIYTP
-258 EEKYT
+258 DEKYK

-268 DMREQPLVKNT
+268 DMREQPLVQKT

-316 QYSIGYKHL
+316 RYSMGYKHL
-325 TPLSVAAGRRGEV
+325 EPLSVAAGRRGEMTA
-338 NWRMF
+338 RMF

-348 NKRLVEANR
+348 NKRLVEADR

-491 DLSAPDPFYV
+491 DLSAPDPYYV
-501 LPILMGASMFAQQLL
+501 LPILMGASMFVQQLL

-556 LSITQQWFVMRK
+556 LSIAQQWFVMRK

>member
-7 FLIGALVLV
+7 FLVGALVLV

-23 WLMFESETADLQR
+23 WLMFEAETADSQR
-36 SAQTLT
+36 SAQIETT
-42 APTRG
+42 HG
-47 GEAVTIEATA
+47 GEAVTLEATA
-57 KTTDVPSAPPAVV
+57 KATDVPSAPPVV
-70 TESANASAP
+70 TERANVSAP
-79 TIALAN
+79 TPTLAN
-85 HVPAA
+85 RAPAA

-115 VLDLLTY
+115 VLDLITY
-122 PEELEAPDVPFRL
+122 PEKLGAPDVPFRL
-135 LTDSGPD
+135 LTDNGPD
-142 LYWVQNGLLGG
+142 LYWVQNGLLGS
-153 QGDLPN
+153 QSDLPN

-169 RYVLDEG
+169 RYVLAEG
-176 KDHIEVP
+176 KDRIEVP
-183 LHIESDGVHY
+183 LHIEKDGVHY

-217 QKWQGYLYAQFVSTE
+217 QEWRGYLYAQFVSTE

-243 LGRLPSYTGGAIYTP
+243 LGRLPSFTGGAIYTP
-258 EEKYT
+258 DEKYK

-268 DMREQPLVKNT
+268 DMREQPLVQKT

-316 QYSIGYKHL
+316 RYSMGYKHL
-325 TPLSVAAGRRGEV
+325 APLSVAAGRRGEI
-338 NWRMF
+338 NARMF

-348 NKRLVEANR
+348 NKRLVEADR

-491 DLSAPDPFYV
+491 DLSAPDPYYV
-501 LPILMGASMFAQQLL
+501 LPILMGASMFVQQLL

-556 LSITQQWFVMRK
+556 LSIAQQWFVMRK

>member
-1 MDFQRL
+1 MDFHRL
-7 FLIGALVLV
+7 FLVGALVLV

-23 WLMFESETADLQR
+23 WLMFEAETADPQR
-36 SAQTLT
+36 SAQIET
-42 APTRG
+42 ARG
-47 GEAVTIEATA
+47 GEAVTLETTA
-57 KTTDVPSAPPAVV
+57 KATDVPSAPPVV
-70 TESANASAP
+70 TERANVSAP
-79 TIALAN
+79 TPTLAN
-85 HVPAA
+85 RAPAA

-115 VLDLLTY
+115 VLDLITY
-122 PEELEAPDVPFRL
+122 PEKLGAPDVPFRL

-142 LYWVQNGLLGG
+142 LYWVQNGLLGS
-153 QGDLPN
+153 QSDLPN

-169 RYVLDEG
+169 RYVLAEG
-176 KDHIEVP
+176 KDRIEVP
-183 LHIESDGVHY
+183 LHIEKDGVHY
-193 RKVYTFYRDSY
+193 RKIYTFYRDSY

-217 QKWQGYLYAQFVSTE
+217 QEWRGYLYAQFVSTE

-243 LGRLPSYTGGAIYTP
+243 LGRLPSFTGGAIYTP
-258 EEKYT
+258 DEKYK

-268 DMREQPLVKNT
+268 DMREQPLVQKT

-316 QYSIGYKHL
+316 GYSMGYKHL
-325 TPLSVAAGRRGEV
+325 EPLSVAAGRRDEMTA
-338 NWRMF
+338 RMF

-348 NKRLVEANR
+348 NKRLVEADR
-357 QLELAVDFGWLTP
+357 QLELAGDFGWLTP

-491 DLSAPDPFYV
+491 DLSAPDPYYV
-501 LPILMGASMFAQQLL
+501 LPILMGASMFVQQLL

-556 LSITQQWFVMRK
+556 LSIAQQWFVMRK

>member
-1 MDFQRL
+1 MDFHRL
-7 FLIGALVLV
+7 FLVGALVLV

-23 WLMFESETADLQR
+23 WLMFEAETADPQR
-36 SAQTLT
+36 SAQIET
-42 APTRG
+42 ARG
-47 GEAVTIEATA
+47 GEAVTLETTA
-57 KTTDVPSAPPAVV
+57 KATDVPSAPPVV
-70 TESANASAP
+70 TEKANVSAP
-79 TIALAN
+79 TPTLAN
-85 HVPAA
+85 RAPAA

-115 VLDLLTY
+115 VLDLITY
-122 PEELEAPDVPFRL
+122 PEKLGAPDVPFRL

-142 LYWVQNGLLGG
+142 LYWVQNGLLGS
-153 QGDLPN
+153 QSDLPN

-169 RYVLDEG
+169 RYVLAEG
-176 KDHIEVP
+176 KDRIEVP
-183 LHIESDGVHY
+183 LHIEKDGVHY

-217 QKWQGYLYAQFVSTE
+217 QEWRGYLYAQFVSTE

-243 LGRLPSYTGGAIYTP
+243 LGRLPSFTGGAIYTP
-258 EEKYT
+258 DEKYK

-268 DMREQPLVKNT
+268 DMREQPLVQKT

-316 QYSIGYKHL
+316 RYSMGYKHL
-325 TPLSVAAGRRGEV
+325 APLSVAAGRRGEI
-338 NWRMF
+338 NARMF

-348 NKRLVEANR
+348 NKRLVEADR

-491 DLSAPDPFYV
+491 DLSAPDPYYV
-501 LPILMGASMFAQQLL
+501 LPILMGASMFVQQLL

-556 LSITQQWFVMRK
+556 LSIAQQWFVMRK

>member
-7 FLIGALVLV
+7 FLVGALVLV

-23 WLMFESETADLQR
+23 WLMFEAETADSQR
-36 SAQTLT
+36 SAQIETT
-42 APTRG
+42 HG
-47 GEAVTIEATA
+47 GEAVTLEATA
-57 KTTDVPSAPPAVV
+57 KATDVPSAPPVV
-70 TESANASAP
+70 TERADVSAP
-79 TIALAN
+79 TPTLAN
-85 HVPAA
+85 RAPAA

-115 VLDLLTY
+115 VLDLITY
-122 PEELEAPDVPFRL
+122 PEKLGAPDVPFRL

-142 LYWVQNGLLGG
+142 LYWVQNGLLGS
-153 QGDLPN
+153 QSDLPN

-169 RYVLDEG
+169 RYVLAEG
-176 KDHIEVP
+176 KDRIEVP
-183 LHIESDGVHY
+183 LHIEKDGVHY

-217 QKWQGYLYAQFVSTE
+217 QEWRGYLYAQFVSTE

-243 LGRLPSYTGGAIYTP
+243 LGRLPSFTGGAIYTP
-258 EEKYT
+258 DEKYK

-268 DMREQPLVKNT
+268 DMREQPLVQKT

-309 NGTGATT
+309 NGSGATT
-316 QYSIGYKHL
+316 RYSMGYKHL
-325 TPLSVAAGRRGEV
+325 APLSVAAGRRGEI
-338 NWRMF
+338 NARMF

-348 NKRLVEANR
+348 NKRLVEADR

-491 DLSAPDPFYV
+491 DLSAPDPYYV
-501 LPILMGASMFAQQLL
+501 LPILMGASMFVQQLL

-556 LSITQQWFVMRK
+556 LSIAQQWFVMRK

>member
-7 FLIGALVLV
+7 FLVGALVLV

-23 WLMFESETADLQR
+23 WLMFEAETADPQR
-36 SAQTLT
+36 SAQIET
-42 APTRG
+42 ARG
-47 GEAVTIEATA
+47 GEAVTLETKA
-57 KTTDVPSAPPAVV
+57 TDVPSAPPVV
-70 TESANASAP
+70 TEKANVSAP
-79 TIALAN
+79 TPTLAN
-85 HVPAA
+85 RAPAA

-115 VLDLLTY
+115 VLDLITY
-122 PEELEAPDVPFRL
+122 PEKLGAPDVPFRL

-142 LYWVQNGLLGG
+142 LYWVQNGLLGS
-153 QGDLPN
+153 QSDLPN

-169 RYVLDEG
+169 RYVLAEG
-176 KDHIEVP
+176 KDRIEVP
-183 LHIESDGVHY
+183 LHIEKDGVHY

-217 QKWQGYLYAQFVSTE
+217 QEWRGYLYAQFVSTE

-243 LGRLPSYTGGAIYTP
+243 LGRLPSFTGGAIYTP
-258 EEKYT
+258 DEKYK

-268 DMREQPLVKNT
+268 DMREQPLVQKT

-316 QYSIGYKHL
+316 RYSMGYKQL
-325 TPLSVAAGRRGEV
+325 APLSVAAGRRGEMTA
-338 NWRMF
+338 RMF

-348 NKRLVEANR
+348 NKRLVEADR

-491 DLSAPDPFYV
+491 DLSAPDPYYV
-501 LPILMGASMFAQQLL
+501 LPILMGASMFVQQLL

-556 LSITQQWFVMRK
+556 LSIAQQWFVMRK

>member
-1 MDFQRL
+1 MDFHRL
-7 FLIGALVLV
+7 FLVGALVLV

-23 WLMFESETADLQR
+23 WLMFEAETADPQR
-36 SAQTLT
+36 SAQIET
-42 APTRG
+42 ARG
-47 GEAVTIEATA
+47 GEAVTLETTA
-57 KTTDVPSAPPAVV
+57 KATDVPSAPPVV
-70 TESANASAP
+70 TERANVSAP
-79 TIALAN
+79 TPTLAN
-85 HVPAA
+85 RAPAA

-97 VITDLLR
+97 VLTDLLR

-115 VLDLLTY
+115 VLDLITY
-122 PEELEAPDVPFRL
+122 PEKLGAPDVPFRL

-142 LYWVQNGLLGG
+142 LYWVQNGLLGS
-153 QGDLPN
+153 QSDLPN

-169 RYVLDEG
+169 RYVLAEG
-176 KDHIEVP
+176 KDRIEVP
-183 LHIESDGVHY
+183 LHIEKDGVHY

-217 QKWQGYLYAQFVSTE
+217 QEWRGYLYAQFVSTE

-243 LGRLPSYTGGAIYTP
+243 LGRLPSFTGGAIYTP
-258 EEKYT
+258 DEKYK

-268 DMREQPLVKNT
+268 DMREQPLVQKT

-316 QYSIGYKHL
+316 RYSMGYKHL
-325 TPLSVAAGRRGEV
+325 APLSVAAGRRGEMTA
-338 NWRMF
+338 RMF

-348 NKRLVEANR
+348 NKRLVEADR

-491 DLSAPDPFYV
+491 DLSAPDPYYV
-501 LPILMGASMFAQQLL
+501 LPILMGASMFVQQLL

-556 LSITQQWFVMRK
+556 LSIAQQWFVMRK

>member
-42 APTRG
+42 APTSG
-47 GEAVTIEATA
+47 GEAVTLEATA
-57 KTTDVPSAPPAVV
+57 KTADVPSAPPAVV

-115 VLDLLTY
+115 VLDLITY

-135 LTDSGPD
+135 LTDSGPN
-142 LYWVQNGLLGG
+142 LYWVQNGLLGS
-153 QGDLPN
+153 QSDLPN

-325 TPLSVAAGRRGEV
+325 TPLSVAAGRRGEI
-338 NWRMF
+338 NGRMF

-348 NKRLVEANR
+348 NKRLVEADR

-414 MAKMKKLGPRMKTLK
+414 MAKMKKLGPRMKTLI

-527 IMRILPIVFT
+527 IMRILPIMFT
-537 LFFLWFPAGLVL
+537 LFFLWFPSGLVL